1 MEKKLFGTIDGECVF
16 LYTLKNDCAV
26 AEIMTRGATLVG
38 FRPFG
43 VDIVGGFDTIEGY
56 LADGSHQ
63 GAIIGRVANRVA
75 DATFTM
81 DGAVY
86 MLPDNDNGN
95 CLHGGRGFD
104 YRIWT
109 VESASDESIT
119 LSYYSED
126 GEEGFPSG
134 LSVEVTYTLSG
145 ATLIIGY
152 KATPD
157 GKTPIAL
164 TNHAYF
170 NLDGFGGTIKDHKIQ
185 IYADRYTEVDDKLIP
200 NGNRPDV
207 VGTPFDIR
215 ETHEIG
221 ERFSETFDGYDHNF
235 ILCPTVFKEFCNSP
249 LGLAAVVE
257 GKELKMSVY
266 TDQPG
271 IQFYTANF
279 LKQVAPEHLFHG
291 GITPIKHGAFCLE
304 AQTEPNC
311 INHGEGFYDAGE
323 VYSQT
328 TVYEIE
334 RLPAEGAGAVGD

>member
-1 MEKKLFGTIDGECVF
+1 MDKRIFGNVGGEDIYI
-16 LYTLKNDCAV
+16 YTLQNDTAV
-26 AEIMTRGATLVG
+26 AEIMTRGATLVS

-43 VDIVGGFDTIEGY
+43 VDIVGGFDTTDGY
-56 LADGSHQ
+56 LADDSHQ
-63 GAIIGRVANRVA
+63 GGIIGRVANRVA

-95 CLHGGRGFD
+95 CLHGGCGFD

-109 VESASDESIT
+109 VESHSNDAIT
-119 LSYYSED
+119 LSYYSPD
-126 GEEGFPSG
+126 GEEGFPAG
-134 LSVEVTYTLSG
+134 VAVEVTYTLVG
-145 ATLIIGY
+145 ATLIISY

-170 NLDGFGGTIKDHKIQ
+170 NLDGFGGTIKEHTIQ
-185 IYADRYTEVDDKLIP
+185 IYADSYTEVDDKLIP

-207 VGTPFDIR
+207 EGTPFDLR
-215 ETHEIG
+215 EPHKIG
-221 ERFSETFDGYDHNF
+221 EGFSESFDGYDHNF
-235 ILCPTVFKEFCNSP
+235 VLCPKIFKKFGESA

-257 GKELKMSVY
+257 GEKLKMSVY

-271 IQFYTANF
+271 VQFYTANF
-279 LKQVAPEHLFHG
+279 LKQMAPEHLFHG

-311 INHGEGFYDAGE
+311 IKHGIGFYEAGE
-323 VYSQT
+323 VYTQT
-328 TVYEIE
+328 TVYEVE
-334 RLPAEGAGAVGD
+334 RK